1 MKACNLIVLFNL
13 IFIVS
18 ACNAASTTN
27 SVTEITYDD
36 GISLVFEESLYNRK
50 TDTPTDCGDGFI
62 CLINNQP
69 LWGADGKL
77 PDTKL
82 KKATVTINTAR
93 IELDTSGMYNP
104 LISTDRKPHYKVIHY
119 YGDTWKVRGRFSDGA
134 GTYYA
139 EWLVTKNGS
148 MRIMIGDSELLYDA
162 FDNIFGNK

>member
-1 MKACNLIVLFNL
+1 MKACNLLALFNL

-18 ACNAASTTN
+18 ACHAAGTANTI
-27 SVTEITYDD
+27 TEISYDD
-36 GISLVFEESLYNRK
+36 GISLVFEEMPYNRES
-50 TDTPTDCGDGFI
+50 DVPTDCGNGFI

-82 KKATVTINTAR
+82 EKATVTVKKAR
-93 IELDTSGMYNP
+93 IELDTSGMFNP
-104 LISTDRKPHYKVIHY
+104 LISTARKPHYQVIHY

-139 EWLVTKNGS
+139 EWLVTKSGS

-162 FDNIFGNK
+162 FDSIFGNK